1 MTPRSQGFR
10 QPPSVLNE
18 FLTVCVMCESSFA
31 KVFTPIPNVHVCEA
45 PPVFLLLRTVLPTL
59 ECWRVE
65 EFDTITR
72 GAVAFQTVLID
83 SACYA
88 GLS

>member
-18 FLTVCVMCESSFA
+18 FLTVCVMCECSFA

-65 EFDTITR
+65 EFDNER
-72 GAVAFQTVLID
+72 GGGVPDCTD
-83 SACYA
+83 
-88 GLS
+88 